1 MRDCVCVCGGGGD
14 VLFFFF
20 NEKWTNLQVPLKKSL
35 NVPSIPGSTHSKKLK
50 KVTFVKSNL

>member
-1 MRDCVCVCGGGGD
+1 MCVCGGGGD

>member
-1 MRDCVCVCGGGGD
+1 MCGGGGG
-14 VLFFFF
+14 VLFFL